1 MSIQHLAL
9 IIAVLSGL
17 CVIVGRILLIL
28 ILRKLRDVVH
38 RYDRNLNATFASDEL
53 DDGKFVAFARAA
65 RKHEE
70 AERLVSEWIRD
81 SSETTFYLSWELFR
95 PALYWSVI
103 GMAFAVVGV
112 FLSRWLSLCALPV
125 LCLNLLAFW
134 QAVGLGRSWWRQLGA
149 FAEKLDD
156 QYALWECPLPSES
169 HSSNDEAEPA
179 SHAHSDP
186 GPQTP

>member
-38 RYDRNLNATFASDEL
+38 RYDRNLNATCAPDEL
-53 DDGKFVAFARAA
+53 DDGKIGAFVRAA

-95 PALYWSVI
+95 PALYWFVI
-103 GMAFAVVGV
+103 GTAFAVVGV
-112 FLSRWLSLCALPV
+112 FLSRWLSLCAVPV

-134 QAVGLGRSWWRQLGA
+134 QAVGLVRSWWKQLGA

-156 QYALWECPLPSES
+156 QYALWECPLPIES
-169 HSSNDEAEPA
+169 HASNGEASSALRADTN
-179 SHAHSDP
+179 P
-186 GPQTP
+186 GP